1 MAEAPL
7 TRADQ
12 VLIAAAAALAV
23 PPVMDRDL
31 TARRMAMALDVI
43 PHVAPDGPTCGL
55 AFEIEAMDRARRAG
69 DGPTFSD
76 CHWRLRSAVARFFE
90 TRAAHAHERWRRET
104 GQA

>member
-23 PPVMDRDL
+23 PPVMDSDV

-43 PHVAPDGPTCGL
+43 PHIDLNGPTYGL
-55 AFEIEAMDRARRAG
+55 AFEIEAMDRARRTE
-69 DGPTFSD
+69 DGSAFSD
-76 CHWRLRSAVARFFE
+76 SHWRLRMAVARFFE
-90 TRAAHAHERWRRET
+90 TRAAHAHERWRHET
-104 GQA
+104 GRG